1 MIVQDIKQ
9 RISKIKIFVS
19 NKVTELINKLVI
31 YNFPADYSDLNE
43 LQQPQGSFFLGTCQ
57 RTLVV
62 DSTENMESREFLLKH
77 REFTL
82 LQEEGYEFLL
92 QVICGLKSKLLGEN
106 EIVGQFKD
114 GFEKYLDQE
123 IRKPSVTQVLQK
135 LFKDAKSIRTEY
147 LNDIG
152 QYSYAGVTKKLIK
165 NRGNENRVL
174 ITGSGQLTEDLLKVL
189 HRKFDLHILARNKK
203 KVAKLKETYDFK
215 IIKWEDFNES
225 INFGSI
231 VNTIGSNE
239 PLFDQSFFKTFL
251 LLNGQR
257 SLFIDLGSPSCID
270 TPYDVGNGVIRLE
283 DIFQMS
289 EKLNAQKMDKIDL
302 ARDGIK
308 KTSLRRWRIF
318 TDKNLFHQEEINE
331 RASN

>member
-1 MIVQDIKQ
+1 
-9 RISKIKIFVS
+9 
-19 NKVTELINKLVI
+19 LINKLVI
-31 YNFPADYSDLNE
+31 YNFPADYTDRTELNH
-43 LQQPQGSFFLGTCQ
+43 PHGSFFLGTCQ

-62 DSTENMESREFLLKH
+62 DSTDTKESREFLVRY

-114 GFEKYLDQE
+114 GFEKFLDQDV
-123 IRKPSVTQVLQK
+123 RNPSVTQVLQK

-189 HRKFDLHILARNKK
+189 HRKFDLHILARNKE
-203 KVAKLKETYDFK
+203 KVISLKENYDFK
-215 IIKWEDFNES
+215 VIHWEDFNES

-239 PLFDQSFFKTFL
+239 VLFDESFFKTFL

-257 SLFIDLGSPSCID
+257 SLFIDLSSPSCIS
-270 TPYDVGNGVIRLE
+270 TPYEVGNGVIRLE

-289 EKLNAQKMDKIDL
+289 ENLNAQKMDKIDL

-318 TDKNLFHQEEINE
+318 TDKNLFHQEEIHE
-331 RASN
+331 RAIN

>member
-1 MIVQDIKQ
+1 
-9 RISKIKIFVS
+9 
-19 NKVTELINKLVI
+19 LINKLVI
-31 YNFPADYSDLNE
+31 YNFPADFSE
-43 LQQPQGSFFLGTCQ
+43 LAALGHPDGSFFLGTCQ

-62 DSTENMESREFLLKH
+62 DTTESIDSIEFYKSH
-77 REFTL
+77 KEFTL
-82 LQEEGYEFLL
+82 IQEKGYEFLL

-106 EIVGQFKD
+106 EIVGQFKE

-123 IRKPSVTQVLQK
+123 VRNPNVTQVLQK
-135 LFKDAKSIRTEY
+135 LFKDAKGIRTEY

-165 NRGNENRVL
+165 NRGNENRIL

-189 HRKFDLHILARNKK
+189 HRKFDLHILARNKE
-203 KVAKLKETYDFK
+203 KVLKLKESYDFK
-215 IIKWEDFNES
+215 IVDWNNFNES

-231 VNTIGSNE
+231 VNTIGSDE
-239 PLFDQSFFKTFL
+239 VLFDESFFKTFL
-251 LLNGQR
+251 LLNGQK
-257 SLFIDLGSPSCID
+257 SLFIDLGSPSSIK

-289 EKLNAQKMDKIDL
+289 EKLNAQKMDKIEM

-308 KTSLRRWRIF
+308 KASLRRWRIF
-318 TDKNLFHQEEINE
+318 TDKNLFNQEEINE
-331 RASN
+331 QHSN